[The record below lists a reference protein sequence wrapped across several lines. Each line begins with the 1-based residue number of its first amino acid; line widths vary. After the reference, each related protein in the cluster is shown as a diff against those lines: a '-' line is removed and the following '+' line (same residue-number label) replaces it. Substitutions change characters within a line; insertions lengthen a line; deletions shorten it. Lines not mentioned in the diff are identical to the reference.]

1 VNVRQGHAQRCRV
14 ARHWQRLR
22 RGPTAYTRIGF
33 VWLRRVSADL
43 SVIEVTHGLAA
54 AASKGL
60 LNLTEPGGQ
69 LVRGAVS
76 GH

>member
-1 VNVRQGHAQRCRV
+1 VQGCRETL
-14 ARHWQRLR
+14 AAFETGPKGIHSHW
-22 RGPTAYTRIGF
+22 F
-33 VWLRRVSADL
+33 VWLRRVSADV

>member
-1 VNVRQGHAQRCRV
+1 MNVRQGHAQRCRV
-14 ARHWQRLR
+14 AARHWQRLR
-22 RGPTAYTRIGF
+22 PGPRAYTRIGF

-60 LNLTEPGGQ
+60 LNLTEPGG
-69 LVRGAVS
+69 
-76 GH
+76 